1 MAYDLRTRSNHN
13 MFTMASLLQK
23 AIRRGDKVRAGYAA
37 MELFGSYHSM
47 LWNRIMTVSCEDCW
61 GILAK
66 EIVALRYTDDVRNRN
81 KKGYEKDT
89 QYVSK
94 AITLLCDAK
103 KSRDACYY
111 ACNFVLQTYVTDPGE
126 LPREFVMQT
135 KREIEGVPADA
146 LEIKEI
152 SGAVGKWEVP
162 QAETEARQM
171 SLFDIMPAKQKPDTL
186 KIRETDSR
194 EKKCEMWAAY
204 LRKGIRTLDM
214 ELAGYAIHNLRQTD
228 LSYAWR
234 TLYVISRNE
243 CKGIP
248 TREIVSLK
256 QSDGYVN
263 KNKGLDK
270 RDEIYIC
277 KGIMILM
284 YQISGQY
291 GRTVGNDI
299 IDVEL
304 LVNWEDHEFIDIR
317 NCELPDNIV
326 PEWVYDVHTIKGKK
340 AGKTDWGM
348 NLVEQ
353 EALSPLQIA
362 FFDEGSW
369 QPRYE
374 YKHLHG
380 LCTEGEYRD
389 MLEYSKT
396 RRGNPIEKIQD
407 KYGFSY

>member
-23 AIRRGDKVRAGYAA
+23 AIRRGDKERAGYAA

-61 GILAK
+61 GILSK
-66 EIVALRYTDDVRNRN
+66 EMVALRYTDDVRNKG
-81 KKGYEKDT
+81 KKGYQKDT

-94 AITLLCDAK
+94 AIALLCDAK

-111 ACNFVLQTYVTDPGE
+111 ACNFVLQTYLENPEE
-126 LPREFVMQT
+126 LSEDFVLNL
-135 KREIEGVPADA
+135 KAEINNIPADA
-146 LEIKEI
+146 FEIKEI
-152 SGAVGKWEVP
+152 SGIVGEWEVKALEKEP
-162 QAETEARQM
+162 EQV
-171 SLFDIMPAKQKPDTL
+171 SIFDYMEPKSERKASTS
-186 KIRETDSR
+186 IRLNQNDI
-194 EKKCEMWAAY
+194 WAAL

-214 ELAGYAIHNLRQTD
+214 ELAGYAIHNLRQNDIQTI
-228 LSYAWR
+228 WN

-243 CKGIP
+243 CEGIP

-263 KNKGLDK
+263 KAKPIEK

-277 KGIMILM
+277 KGVMILM
-284 YQISGQY
+284 YQISGKY
-291 GRTVGNDI
+291 DSILGNVEMDA
-299 IDVEL
+299 EL
-304 LVNWEDHEFIDIR
+304 LINWENRDYIDIR
-317 NCELPDNIV
+317 NCELSDSIV
-326 PEWVYDVHTIKGKK
+326 PEWVYDVHTIKGKRE
-340 AGKTDWGM
+340 GETDWGM
-348 NLVEQ
+348 NLVEY

-362 FFDEGSW
+362 FFDDGSW

-380 LCTEGEYRD
+380 LCTEGEYQA

-396 RRGNPIEKIQD
+396 RKGNPVEKIQD
-407 KYGFSY
+407 KYGFPIDG

>member
-1 MAYDLRTRSNHN
+1 MAYNLLTRSGHN

-23 AIRRGDKVRAGYAA
+23 AIRRGDKERAGYAA
-37 MELFGSYHSM
+37 MELFGSYHTM

-66 EIVALRYTDDVRNRN
+66 EIVALRYTDNVRNRN

-94 AITLLCDAK
+94 AISLLCDAK

-111 ACNFVLQTYVTDPGE
+111 ACNFVLQTYVKDPGE
-126 LPREFVMQT
+126 ISREFVAQT
-135 KREIEGVPADA
+135 KMEIESVADDA

-152 SGAVGKWEVP
+152 SGEVP
-162 QAETEARQM
+162 EWKVPPAVQDAKQM
-171 SLFDIMPAKQKPDTL
+171 SLFDASEQKYVSVSINDF
-186 KIRETDSR
+186 DSK

-228 LSYAWR
+228 LSYVWKI
-234 TLYVISRNE
+234 LYIISRNE
-243 CKGIP
+243 CKGTP

-256 QSDGYVN
+256 QSDDYVN
-263 KNKGLDK
+263 NKKGIDK

-277 KGIMILM
+277 KGIMVLM
-284 YQISGQY
+284 YQISGHY
-291 GRTVGNDI
+291 DGVLGNDI
-299 IDVEL
+299 MDVEF
-304 LVNWEDHEFIDIR
+304 LVDWDDHDFINIR
-317 NCELPDNIV
+317 TCELPDNIV

-353 EALSPLQIA
+353 EALSPLQVS
-362 FFDEGSW
+362 FFDDGSW

-374 YKHLHG
+374 YKHLHD
-380 LCTEGEYRD
+380 LCTEREYRE

-396 RRGNPIEKIQD
+396 RKGNPVEKIQD
-407 KYGFSY
+407 KY

>member
-1 MAYDLRTRSNHN
+1 MAYNLQTRSGHN

-23 AIRRGDKVRAGYAA
+23 AIRRGDKERAGYAA
-37 MELFGSYHSM
+37 MELFGSYHTM

-66 EIVALRYTDDVRNRN
+66 EIVALRYTDNVRNRN

-94 AITLLCDAK
+94 AISLLCDAK

-111 ACNFVLQTYVTDPGE
+111 ACNFVLQTYVKDPGE
-126 LPREFVMQT
+126 ISRGFVAQT
-135 KREIEGVPADA
+135 KMEIESVADDA

-152 SGAVGKWEVP
+152 SGEVP
-162 QAETEARQM
+162 EWKVPPAVQDAKQM
-171 SLFDIMPAKQKPDTL
+171 SLFDASEQKYVSVSFNDF
-186 KIRETDSR
+186 DSK

-228 LSYAWR
+228 LSYVWK
-234 TLYVISRNE
+234 TLYIISRNE
-243 CKGIP
+243 CKGTP

-256 QSDGYVN
+256 QSDDYVN
-263 KNKGLDK
+263 NKKGIDK

-277 KGIMILM
+277 KGIMVLM
-284 YQISGQY
+284 YYISGHY
-291 GRTVGNDI
+291 DGMLGNDI
-299 IDVEL
+299 MDVEFL
-304 LVNWEDHEFIDIR
+304 LDWDDHDFINIR
-317 NCELPDNIV
+317 TCELPDNIV

-353 EALSPLQIA
+353 EALSPLQVS
-362 FFDEGSW
+362 FFDDGSW

-374 YKHLHG
+374 YKHLHD
-380 LCTEGEYRD
+380 LCTEREYQE

-396 RRGNPIEKIQD
+396 RKGNPVEKIQD
-407 KYGFSY
+407 KY

>member
-1 MAYDLRTRSNHN
+1 MAYNLQTRSGHN
-13 MFTMASLLQK
+13 MFIMASLLQK
-23 AIRRGDKVRAGYAA
+23 AIRRGDKERAGYAA
-37 MELFGSYHSM
+37 MELFGSYHTM

-66 EIVALRYTDDVRNRN
+66 EIVALRYTDNVRNRN

-94 AITLLCDAK
+94 AISLLCDAK

-111 ACNFVLQTYVTDPGE
+111 ACNFVLQTYVKDPGE
-126 LPREFVMQT
+126 LSRKFVAQT
-135 KREIEGVPADA
+135 KMEIESVADDA

-152 SGAVGKWEVP
+152 SGEVP
-162 QAETEARQM
+162 EWKVPPAVQDAKQM
-171 SLFDIMPAKQKPDTL
+171 SLFDVSEQEDAAVSFSDL
-186 KIRETDSR
+186 DSK

-228 LSYAWR
+228 LSYVWK

-243 CKGIP
+243 CKGTL

-256 QSDGYVN
+256 QSDDYVN
-263 KNKGLDK
+263 NKKGIDK

-277 KGIMILM
+277 KGIMVLM
-284 YQISGQY
+284 YQISGHY
-291 GRTVGNDI
+291 DGVLGNDI
-299 IDVEL
+299 MDVEF
-304 LVNWEDHEFIDIR
+304 LVDWNDHDFINIR
-317 NCELPDNIV
+317 TCELPDNIV

-353 EALSPLQIA
+353 EALSPLQVS
-362 FFDEGSW
+362 FFDDGSW

-374 YKHLHG
+374 YKHLHD
-380 LCTEGEYRD
+380 LCTEGEYQE

-396 RRGNPIEKIQD
+396 RKGNPVEKIQD
-407 KYGFSY
+407 KY

>member
-1 MAYDLRTRSNHN
+1 MAYNLQTRSGHN

-23 AIRRGDKVRAGYAA
+23 AIRRGDKERAGYAA
-37 MELFGSYHSM
+37 IELFGSYHSM

-81 KKGYEKDT
+81 RKGYDKDT

-111 ACNFVLQTYVTDPGE
+111 ACNFVLQTYVTDPGR
-126 LPREFVMQT
+126 LSKEFVGQT
-135 KREIEGVPADA
+135 KREIESVADDA
-146 LEIKEI
+146 FDIKNI
-152 SGAVGKWEVP
+152 SGEVGGWEIP
-162 QAETEARQM
+162 PAEYDGKQM
-171 SLFDIMPAKQKPDTL
+171 SLFDVAPEKEDTVTISDL
-186 KIRETDSR
+186 DDKKR
-194 EKKCEMWAAY
+194 KCELWAAY

-228 LSYAWR
+228 LSYVWK

-263 KNKGLDK
+263 KNKGIDK

-284 YQISGQY
+284 YQISGNY
-291 GRTVGNDI
+291 DKMVGNDI
-299 IDVEL
+299 MDVEF
-304 LVNWEDHEFIDIR
+304 LVKWDEHEHIDIR
-317 NCELPDNIV
+317 TCELPDAIV

-348 NLVEQ
+348 NLVEYD
-353 EALSPLQIA
+353 ALEPKEVG
-362 FFDEGSW
+362 FFDDGSW

-374 YKHLHG
+374 YKHLHN
-380 LCTEGEYRD
+380 LCTEGEYQE

-396 RRGNPIEKIQD
+396 RKGNPVEKIQD
-407 KYGFSY
+407 KY

>member
-1 MAYDLRTRSNHN
+1 MAYGNLVTRSNHN

-66 EIVALRYTDDVRNRN
+66 EMVALRYTDDVRNKN
-81 KKGYEKDT
+81 KKGWQKDT

-94 AITLLCDAK
+94 AVSLLCDAK

-126 LPREFVMQT
+126 LSEEFVDIHRAEMNSIPP
-135 KREIEGVPADA
+135 EAF
-146 LEIKEI
+146 EIKEI
-152 SGAVGKWEVP
+152 SGAVGEWEIIP
-162 QAETEARQM
+162 QEVEPEQLSIFDYAEPKADKKVSEKTHNKK
-171 SLFDIMPAKQKPDTL
+171 DI
-186 KIRETDSR
+186 
-194 EKKCEMWAAY
+194 WAAY

-214 ELAGYAIHNLRQTD
+214 ELAGYAIHNLRQHSMQHIWD
-228 LSYAWR
+228 

-248 TREIVSLK
+248 TREIVALK
-256 QSDGYVN
+256 QCDAYVN
-263 KNKGLDK
+263 KTKPLDK

-277 KGIMILM
+277 KGVMILM
-284 YQISGQY
+284 YQISEQFNGIA
-291 GRTVGNDI
+291 GNDI
-299 IDVEL
+299 VDVEL
-304 LVNWEDHEFIDIR
+304 LVNWEDHDFIDIKE
-317 NCELPDNIV
+317 CDLPDNIV
-326 PEWVYDVHTIKGKK
+326 PDWVYDVHTIKGKRE
-340 AGKTDWGM
+340 GKTDWGM

-380 LCTEGEYRD
+380 LCTEGEYHE

-396 RRGNPIEKIQD
+396 RKGNPVKKIQD
-407 KYGFSY
+407 KY

>member
-1 MAYDLRTRSNHN
+1 MAYNLTTRSGHN

-23 AIRRGDKVRAGYAA
+23 AIRRGDKERAGYAA
-37 MELFGSYHSM
+37 MELFGSYHTM

-81 KKGYEKDT
+81 RKGYDKDT

-111 ACNFVLQTYVTDPGE
+111 ACNFVLQTYVTDPGALPKDFVQQTTRE
-126 LPREFVMQT
+126 LGS
-135 KREIEGVPADA
+135 IDDSA
-146 LEIKEI
+146 LDIKEI
-152 SGAVGKWEVP
+152 SGGVDEWTIP
-162 QAETEARQM
+162 QAEFSGKQM
-171 SLFDIMPAKQKPDTL
+171 SLFDMTAEPKDETVTIGTL
-186 KIRETDSR
+186 DDKK
-194 EKKCEMWAAY
+194 KKCEMYAAY

-214 ELAGYAIHNLRQTD
+214 ELAGYAIHNLRQID
-228 LSYAWR
+228 LSYAWK
-234 TLYVISRNE
+234 TLYVVSRSE

-263 KNKGLDK
+263 KKKGLDK

-291 GRTVGNDI
+291 GEMVGNDI
-299 IDVEL
+299 MDEEF
-304 LVNWEDHEFIDIR
+304 LVKWEEHEFIDIR
-317 NCELPDNIV
+317 NCELPDGIV

-353 EALSPLQIA
+353 EALSPLQVA

-374 YKHLHG
+374 YKHLHN
-380 LCTEGEYRD
+380 LCTEGEYRE

-396 RRGNPIEKIQD
+396 RKGNPVEKIQD
-407 KYGFSY
+407 KY

>member
-1 MAYDLRTRSNHN
+1 MAYNLLTRSGHN

-23 AIRRGDKVRAGYAA
+23 AIRRGDKERAGYAA
-37 MELFGSYHSM
+37 MELFGSYHTM

-66 EIVALRYTDDVRNRN
+66 EIVALRYTDNVRNRN

-94 AITLLCDAK
+94 AISLLCDAK

-111 ACNFVLQTYVTDPGE
+111 ACNFVLQTYVKDPGE
-126 LPREFVMQT
+126 ISREFVAQAKM
-135 KREIEGVPADA
+135 EIESIADDA

-152 SGAVGKWEVP
+152 SGEVP
-162 QAETEARQM
+162 EWKVPPAVQDAKQM
-171 SLFDIMPAKQKPDTL
+171 SLFDDSEQKYVSVSFNDF
-186 KIRETDSR
+186 DSK

-228 LSYAWR
+228 LSYVWK
-234 TLYVISRNE
+234 TLYIISRNE
-243 CKGIP
+243 CKGTP

-256 QSDGYVN
+256 QSDDYVN
-263 KNKGLDK
+263 NKKGIDK

-284 YQISGQY
+284 YQISGHY
-291 GRTVGNDI
+291 DGVLGNDI
-299 IDVEL
+299 MDVEF
-304 LVNWEDHEFIDIR
+304 LVDWDDHDFINIR
-317 NCELPDNIV
+317 TCELPDNIV

-353 EALSPLQIA
+353 EALSPLQVS
-362 FFDEGSW
+362 FFDDGSW

-374 YKHLHG
+374 YKHLHD
-380 LCTEGEYRD
+380 LCTEREYRE

-396 RRGNPIEKIQD
+396 RKGNPVEKIQD
-407 KYGFSY
+407 KY

>member
-1 MAYDLRTRSNHN
+1 MAYELKTRRGHN

-23 AIRRGDKVRAGYAA
+23 AIRRGDKERAGYAA

-81 KKGYEKDT
+81 LKGFNKDT
-89 QYVSK
+89 QYVSQ

-111 ACNFVLQTYVTDPGE
+111 ACNFVLQTYVTDPGR
-126 LPREFVMQT
+126 LSKAFAGQT
-135 KREIEGVPADA
+135 RKEIESVEDDA
-146 LEIKEI
+146 LGIKNI
-152 SGAVGKWEVP
+152 SGEVGEWKVP
-162 QAETEARQM
+162 EPSFEGEQM
-171 SLFDIMPAKQKPDTL
+171 SLFDTVHAEDEEIAINPDDDKKT
-186 KIRETDSR
+186 
-194 EKKCEMWAAY
+194 KCEMWAAY
-204 LRKGIRTLDM
+204 LRKAIRTLDM

-228 LSYAWR
+228 LSYAWK

-284 YQISGQY
+284 YQINGDY
-291 GRTVGNDI
+291 DNMVGNDI
-299 IDVEL
+299 MDAEF
-304 LVNWEDHEFIDIR
+304 LVRWDEHEYIDIR
-317 NCELPDNIV
+317 NCKLPNDYV

-348 NLVEQ
+348 NLVEYD
-353 EALSPLQIA
+353 ALEPKQKG
-362 FFDEGSW
+362 FFDDGSW

-374 YKHLHG
+374 YKHLHN
-380 LCTEGEYRD
+380 LCSEREYQA
-389 MLEYSKT
+389 MLKYSAT
-396 RRGNPIEKIQD
+396 RKGNPVEKIKD
-407 KYGFSY
+407 KY

>member
-1 MAYDLRTRSNHN
+1 MAYNLETRSGHN

-23 AIRRGDKVRAGYAA
+23 AIRRGDKERAGYAA

-66 EIVALRYTDDVRNRN
+66 EIVALRYTDGVRNRN
-81 KKGYEKDT
+81 RKGYEKDT
-89 QYVSK
+89 QYVSQ

-111 ACNFVLQTYVTDPGE
+111 ACNFVLQTYVTDPGR
-126 LPREFVMQT
+126 LSKEFVGQT
-135 KREIEGVPADA
+135 RKEIESVADDA
-146 LEIKEI
+146 LEIKNI
-152 SGAVGKWEVP
+152 SGEVGEWEVP
-162 QAETEARQM
+162 ESSFEGEQM
-171 SLFDIMPAKQKPDTL
+171 SLFDMTSTPDNEELTINPDDD
-186 KIRETDSR
+186 KKT
-194 EKKCEMWAAY
+194 KCEMWATY

-228 LSYAWR
+228 LSYAWK

-277 KGIMILM
+277 KGIMVLM
-284 YQISGQY
+284 YQICGKFGS
-291 GRTVGNDI
+291 TIGNDI
-299 IDVEL
+299 MDAEF
-304 LVNWEDHEFIDIR
+304 LVRWDDHEYIDIR
-317 NCELPDNIV
+317 TCELPDDIV
-326 PEWVYDVHTIKGKK
+326 PEWVYDVHTIKGKR

-353 EALSPLQIA
+353 EALSPLQVS

-374 YKHLHG
+374 YKHLHN
-380 LCTEGEYRD
+380 LCTEGEYQE

-396 RRGNPIEKIQD
+396 RRGNPVDKIQD
-407 KYGFSY
+407 KY

>member
-1 MAYDLRTRSNHN
+1 MAYNLQTRSGHN

-23 AIRRGDKVRAGYAA
+23 AIRRGDKERAGYAA
-37 MELFGSYHSM
+37 MELFGSYHTM

-66 EIVALRYTDDVRNRN
+66 EIVALRYTDNVRNRN

-94 AITLLCDAK
+94 AISLLCDAK

-111 ACNFVLQTYVTDPGE
+111 ACNFVLQTYVKDPGE
-126 LPREFVMQT
+126 LSREFVAQT
-135 KREIEGVPADA
+135 KMEIESVADDA

-152 SGAVGKWEVP
+152 SGEVP
-162 QAETEARQM
+162 EWKVPPAVQDAKQM
-171 SLFDIMPAKQKPDTL
+171 SLFDVSEQEDAAVSFSDL
-186 KIRETDSR
+186 DSK

-228 LSYAWR
+228 LSYVWK

-243 CKGIP
+243 CKGTP

-256 QSDGYVN
+256 QSDDYVN
-263 KNKGLDK
+263 NKKGIDK

-277 KGIMILM
+277 KGIMVLM
-284 YQISGQY
+284 YQISGHYY
-291 GRTVGNDI
+291 GVLGNDI
-299 IDVEL
+299 MDVEF
-304 LVNWEDHEFIDIR
+304 LVDWNDHDFINIR
-317 NCELPDNIV
+317 TCELPDNIV

-353 EALSPLQIA
+353 EALSPLQVS
-362 FFDEGSW
+362 FFDDGSW

-374 YKHLHG
+374 YKHLHD
-380 LCTEGEYRD
+380 LCTEGEYQE

-396 RRGNPIEKIQD
+396 RKGNPVEKIQD
-407 KYGFSY
+407 KY

>member
-1 MAYDLRTRSNHN
+1 MAYNLLTRSGHN

-23 AIRRGDKVRAGYAA
+23 AIRRGDKERAGYAA
-37 MELFGSYHSM
+37 MELFGSYHTM

-66 EIVALRYTDDVRNRN
+66 EIVALRYTDNVRNRN

-94 AITLLCDAK
+94 AISLLCDAK

-111 ACNFVLQTYVTDPGE
+111 ACNFVLQTYVKDPGE
-126 LPREFVMQT
+126 LSREFVAQT
-135 KREIEGVPADA
+135 KLEIESVADDA

-152 SGAVGKWEVP
+152 SGEVP
-162 QAETEARQM
+162 EWKVPPAVQDAKQM
-171 SLFDIMPAKQKPDTL
+171 SLFDVSEQEDAAVSFSDL
-186 KIRETDSR
+186 DSK

-228 LSYAWR
+228 LSYVWK
-234 TLYVISRNE
+234 TLYIISRNE
-243 CKGIP
+243 CKGTP

-256 QSDGYVN
+256 QSDDYVN
-263 KNKGLDK
+263 NKKGIDK

-277 KGIMILM
+277 KGIMVLM
-284 YQISGQY
+284 YQISGHY
-291 GRTVGNDI
+291 DGVLGNDI
-299 IDVEL
+299 MDVEF
-304 LVNWEDHEFIDIR
+304 LVDWDDHDFINIR
-317 NCELPDNIV
+317 TCELPDNIV

-353 EALSPLQIA
+353 EALSPLQVS
-362 FFDEGSW
+362 FFDDGSW

-374 YKHLHG
+374 YKHLHD
-380 LCTEGEYRD
+380 LCTEREYRE

-396 RRGNPIEKIQD
+396 RKGNPVEKIQD
-407 KYGFSY
+407 KY

>member
-1 MAYDLRTRSNHN
+1 MAYNLTTRSGHN

-23 AIRRGDKVRAGYAA
+23 AIRRGDKERAGYAA

-66 EIVALRYTDDVRNRN
+66 EIVALRYTDNVRNRN
-81 KKGYEKDT
+81 RKGYEKDT

-126 LPREFVMQT
+126 LSKDFVEQT
-135 KREIEGVPADA
+135 KAEIGSVADYA
-146 LEIKEI
+146 LDIKEI
-152 SGAVGKWEVP
+152 SGEVGKWEIPTEVS
-162 QAETEARQM
+162 EARQM
-171 SLFDIMPAKQKPDTL
+171 SIFDMTPEVEDETL
-186 KIRETDSR
+186 QFNPLDDK
-194 EKKCEMWAAY
+194 EKKCLMWAAY

-228 LSYAWR
+228 LSYVWK
-234 TLYVISRNE
+234 TLYVMSRNE
-243 CKGIP
+243 CKGIS

-256 QSDGYVN
+256 QSDDYVN

-277 KGIMILM
+277 KGVMILM
-284 YQISGQY
+284 YQICGKY
-291 GRTVGNDI
+291 GKMTGNDI
-299 IDVEL
+299 MDVEFL
-304 LVNWEDHEFIDIR
+304 IRWENHDYIDIR
-317 NCELPDNIV
+317 ACGLPDDIV

-348 NLVEQ
+348 NIVEYD
-353 EALSPLQIA
+353 ALEPKERG
-362 FFDEGSW
+362 FFDNGSW
-369 QPRYE
+369 RPRYE
-374 YKHLHG
+374 YKHLHN
-380 LCTEGEYRD
+380 LCTEGEYRE

-396 RRGNPIEKIQD
+396 RKGNPVEKIQD
-407 KYGFSY
+407 KY

>member
-1 MAYDLRTRSNHN
+1 MAYNLLTRSGHN

-23 AIRRGDKVRAGYAA
+23 AIRRGDKERAGYAA
-37 MELFGSYHSM
+37 MELFGSYHTM

-66 EIVALRYTDDVRNRN
+66 EIVALRYTDNVRNRN

-94 AITLLCDAK
+94 AISLLCDAK

-111 ACNFVLQTYVTDPGE
+111 ACNFVLQTYVKDPGE
-126 LPREFVMQT
+126 ISREFVAQT
-135 KREIEGVPADA
+135 KMEIESVADYA

-152 SGAVGKWEVP
+152 SGEVP
-162 QAETEARQM
+162 EWKVPPAVQDAKQM
-171 SLFDIMPAKQKPDTL
+171 SLFDDSEQKYVSVSFNDF
-186 KIRETDSR
+186 DSK

-228 LSYAWR
+228 LSYVWK
-234 TLYVISRNE
+234 TLYIISRNE
-243 CKGIP
+243 CKGTP

-256 QSDGYVN
+256 QSDDYVN
-263 KNKGLDK
+263 NKKGIDK

-284 YQISGQY
+284 YQISGHY
-291 GRTVGNDI
+291 DGVLGNDI
-299 IDVEL
+299 MDVEF
-304 LVNWEDHEFIDIR
+304 LVDWDDHDFINIR
-317 NCELPDNIV
+317 TCELPDNIV

-353 EALSPLQIA
+353 EALSPLQVS
-362 FFDEGSW
+362 FFDDGSW

-374 YKHLHG
+374 YKHLHD
-380 LCTEGEYRD
+380 LCTEREYRE

-396 RRGNPIEKIQD
+396 RKGNPVEKIQD
-407 KYGFSY
+407 KY